1 MNKKKVMKASTT
13 MNVLVLAPA
22 LLLIVVLD
30 APSGAAAFTS
40 PLYRGQVANNIN
52 IQRITRAAGTQL
64 YQSSVSKKDK
74 KRNIK
79 QFDTPEEDEKS
90 AFPALPPALTLDSLT
105 CSHDGG
111 TIYQMKDVSYVLPR
125 TAKVGLV
132 GRNGCGKSTL
142 LKILAEA
149 CCTDRDQ
156 STFSAE
162 DGVRYTGNIEC
173 PRDLRVAFVEQEPPS
188 PSDISVSDSLLGVVS
203 SASLNN
209 NANGPSKSVYEA
221 VRRYCQVA
229 AAAEFDEDKFAA
241 ASLEMDFMDGW
252 TVLTK
257 SDEIATRLNVDHL
270 KDMPLAKLSGG
281 ERKRVALAAAFVQ
294 RPDVLLLDEVS
305 I

>member
-1 MNKKKVMKASTT
+1 MNKKKVMKATTT
-13 MNVLVLAPA
+13 MNVCILAPA

-40 PLYRGQVANNIN
+40 PLHWGQVANNIN
-52 IQRITRAAGTQL
+52 IQRFTRTSNRL
-64 YQSSVSKKDK
+64 YQSSVSTSKKNK

-142 LKILAEA
+142 LNILAEV
-149 CCTDRDQ
+149 CCTDRDP

-162 DGVRYTGNIEC
+162 EGVRYTGSVEC
-173 PRDLRVAFVEQEPPS
+173 PRDLWVAFVE
-188 PSDISVSDSLLGVVS
+188 
-203 SASLNN
+203 
-209 NANGPSKSVYEA
+209 
-221 VRRYCQVA
+221 
-229 AAAEFDEDKFAA
+229 
-241 ASLEMDFMDGW
+241 
-252 TVLTK
+252 
-257 SDEIATRLNVDHL
+257 
-270 KDMPLAKLSGG
+270 
-281 ERKRVALAAAFVQ
+281 
-294 RPDVLLLDEVS
+294 
-305 I
+305 